1 MHYLGM
7 RMRGIALVVI
17 SLARLFS
24 STLNASAEPT
34 PSPSPSPS
42 PDYQMLINQY
52 KLDLDR
58 YRNLVQAR
66 EKARSQINRT
76 FMLAVNDA
84 NHEARMTMKL
94 AKTAAIKNEILS
106 KQKVAVTAASV
117 ARDAAIAAL
126 GSLPTPP
133 VKPMKPVEMATLN
146 KMKNKK
152 SSPSPTR

>member
-1 MHYLGM
+1 MHHLGM
-7 RMRGIALVVI
+7 RLRGIALVVI
-17 SLARLFS
+17 SLTLLFS
-24 STLNASAEPT
+24 SSINASAEPT
-34 PSPSPSPS
+34 PSPSPSP
-42 PDYQMLINQY
+42 DYQMLMNQY
-52 KLDLDR
+52 KLDLNRFRD
-58 YRNLVQAR
+58 LVQAR

-84 NHEARMTMKL
+84 NQEARMTMKL

-106 KQKVAVTAASV
+106 KQKIAVTAASV

-126 GSLPTPP
+126 GALPTPP
-133 VKPMKPVEMATLN
+133 VKPIKPVEMATLN

>member
-1 MHYLGM
+1 MHHLGM
-7 RMRGIALVVI
+7 GLRGIAQVVI
-17 SLARLFS
+17 SLTLLFS
-24 STLNASAEPT
+24 SSFNASAEPT
-34 PSPSPSPS
+34 PSPSPSP
-42 PDYQMLINQY
+42 DYQMLMNQY

-58 YRNLVQAR
+58 FRDLVQAR

-76 FMLAVNDA
+76 FMVAVNDA
-84 NHEARMTMKL
+84 NQEARMTMKL

-106 KQKVAVTAASV
+106 KQKIAVTAASV

-126 GSLPTPP
+126 GAPPTPP
-133 VKPMKPVEMATLN
+133 VKPIKPVEMATLN

>member
-1 MHYLGM
+1 
-7 RMRGIALVVI
+7 MRGIALVVI
-17 SLARLFS
+17 SLALLFS

-34 PSPSPSPS
+34 PSPSPSP
-42 PDYQMLINQY
+42 DYQMLMNQY

-58 YRNLVQAR
+58 YRDLVQTR
-66 EKARSQINRT
+66 EKARSQINRI

-84 NHEARMTMKL
+84 NLEARTAMKL
-94 AKTAAIKNEILS
+94 AKTAASKNEILS
-106 KQKVAVTAASV
+106 NQKIAVTVASV
-117 ARDAAIAAL
+117 ARDEAIAAL

-133 VKPMKPVEMATLN
+133 VKPIKPVEMGTLN

>member
-1 MHYLGM
+1 MHHLGM
-7 RMRGIALVVI
+7 RLRGIALVVI
-17 SLARLFS
+17 SLTLLFS
-24 STLNASAEPT
+24 SSLSASAEPT
-34 PSPSPSPS
+34 PSPSPS

-52 KLDLDR
+52 KLDFDQ
-58 YRNLVQAR
+58 YRALVQAR

-84 NHEARMTMKL
+84 NYEARMTMKI
-94 AKTAAIKNEILS
+94 AKTAATKNEILS
-106 KQKVAVTAASV
+106 KQKIAITAASV

-126 GSLPTPP
+126 SALPTPP
-133 VKPMKPVEMATLN
+133 IKPVKPVEMATLN

>member
-1 MHYLGM
+1 
-7 RMRGIALVVI
+7 
-17 SLARLFS
+17 
-24 STLNASAEPT
+24 
-34 PSPSPSPS
+34 
-42 PDYQMLINQY
+42 MLMNQY

-84 NHEARMTMKL
+84 NYEARMTIKI
-94 AKTAAIKNEILS
+94 AKTAAAKNEIIS
-106 KQKVAVTAASV
+106 KQKIAITAASV

-126 GSLPTPP
+126 GALPTPP
-133 VKPMKPVEMATLN
+133 VKPVEMATLD
-146 KMKNKK
+146 KMKSKK